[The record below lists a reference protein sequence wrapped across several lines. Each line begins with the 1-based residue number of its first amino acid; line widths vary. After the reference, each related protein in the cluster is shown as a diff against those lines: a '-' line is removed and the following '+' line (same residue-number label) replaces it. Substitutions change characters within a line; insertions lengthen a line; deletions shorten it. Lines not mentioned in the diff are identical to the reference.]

1 MSTAPDLEVVCVTG
15 LPARTENVRAVFF
28 LRPRILNASC
38 EFSPISFR
46 TFPGLQWQKSEPTMR
61 SLKRQWLFGAVVFV
75 LTAASYAQWS
85 NPADE
90 VPAYHPS
97 APLKVSA
104 LPPILAGTK
113 LTGENFRYP
122 WQVHVYQEAIKIGNV
137 LYQLPCNCR
146 CDRALGHTSL
156 RSCYEGVHGTECST
170 CAKEA
175 FYAYRLTKAGKSPA
189 QIRAGI
195 AQHDYESIVLEQQ

>member
-1 MSTAPDLEVVCVTG
+1 
-15 LPARTENVRAVFF
+15 
-28 LRPRILNASC
+28 
-38 EFSPISFR
+38 
-46 TFPGLQWQKSEPTMR
+46 MR
-61 SLKRQWLFGAVVFV
+61 SLKGKWLIGAVVFA

-122 WQVHVYQEAIKIGNV
+122 WQVHVYQQAIKIGNV

-156 RSCYEGVHGTECST
+156 RSCYEGLHGTECST

>member
-1 MSTAPDLEVVCVTG
+1 
-15 LPARTENVRAVFF
+15 
-28 LRPRILNASC
+28 
-38 EFSPISFR
+38 
-46 TFPGLQWQKSEPTMR
+46 MR

-195 AQHDYESIVLEQQ
+195 AQHEYESIVLEQQ